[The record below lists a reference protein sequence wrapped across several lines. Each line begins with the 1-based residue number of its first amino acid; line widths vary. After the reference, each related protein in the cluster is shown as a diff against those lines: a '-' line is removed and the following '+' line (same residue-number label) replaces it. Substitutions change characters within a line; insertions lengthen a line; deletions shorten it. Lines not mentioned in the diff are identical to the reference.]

1 MEGIILLFLV
11 ILLGI
16 IVFFNR
22 NKFNFYG
29 KFPYAYFGMY
39 KTNWGISLMDRL
51 VKKHSRIIKILG
63 NIGIIFGFIGM
74 IIVCFDVA
82 KTFYK
87 IIFTNYLGIS
97 VGLVLPVKAKGV
109 FYVPLSYWLITLAF
123 LAIVHEFG
131 HGLITR
137 LYKIK
142 LKSTG
147 FAFLGIIIPLLPAAF
162 VEPDEKKL
170 AKKNVKEQLAV
181 FAAGP
186 FVNIV
191 FGLMFMLLFFQV
203 MQPISQNMYS
213 YEGMQITSLF
223 SGNSPA
229 KNAGMQIDEV
239 IKEIN
244 GEKIR
249 TVSEFKEKFKNKKE
263 GDVLKVITSEGVK
276 EITLAKDGM
285 LGVFVEEKK
294 ELINASLFNKIFVWL
309 KDLIYWLFVLNLGVG
324 LFNLLPIGP
333 IDGGRMVEVVLQ
345 KIMPHKHAKRLWYGI
360 SAVFLVGI
368 LGSVFVSFL

>member
-11 ILLGI
+11 ILLGAV
-16 IVFFNR
+16 VFFNR
-22 NKFNFYG
+22 NKFTFYG

-39 KTNWGISLMDRL
+39 KTKLGISSMDQL
-51 VKKHSRIIKILG
+51 VKKYPRLIRIIG
-63 NIGIIFGFIGM
+63 EVGIVFGFIGM
-74 IIVCFDVA
+74 IIVCFDVV
-82 KTFYK
+82 KTLYK
-87 IIFTNYLGIS
+87 IIFTNYLGVS
-97 VGLVLPVKAKGV
+97 VGLVLPIKANGV
-109 FYVPLSYWLITLAF
+109 FYVPLTYWLITLAF
-123 LAIVHEFG
+123 LAVVHEFG
-131 HGLITR
+131 HGLIAR

-147 FAFLGIIIPLLPAAF
+147 FAFLGILIPLLPAAF

-170 AKKNVKEQLAV
+170 AKKKIKEQLAV

-191 FGLMFMLLFFQV
+191 FGLLFMLLFFQV
-203 MQPISQNMYS
+203 MQPATAELYN

-223 SGNSPA
+223 SGNNPA
-229 KNAGMQIDEV
+229 KNAGLQIGEV

-249 TVSEFKEKFKNKKE
+249 TVSEFKEKFKDKKE
-263 GDVLKVITSEGVK
+263 GDILKLMTSESVK

-285 LGVFVEEKK
+285 MGVFVEEKK
-294 ELINASLFNKIFVWL
+294 ELINKNLINQIFVWL
-309 KDLIYWLFVLNLGVG
+309 KDLVYWLFVLNLGVG

-333 IDGGRMVEVVLQ
+333 IDGGRMLEVVLQ
-345 KIMPHKHAKRLWYGI
+345 KIMPHKHARRVWYGV